1 LRGSQYSVPT
11 AKVPDSSRAQPPALV
26 HRGRSDS
33 EEVHAHI
40 AHVSADAART
50 SPERTERSGA
60 TSHRRSGRG
69 GALGTD
75 AGMWLPDPSFSAL
88 PRRDRRPRKAGATGS
103 PVGVDRPTRPF
114 RWFFLLPLPTATLSF
129 IVRSFVRPPNRGP
142 WRIRTVCSRL
152 LSCPSVA

>member
-60 TSHRRSGRG
+60 TSHRRVGERSAPTPACGCPIHRFPRSRDGIGGRGKRGQPGARSVSIGPRDLFDGFSFFPSPRRRFPSSFVRLSGHLTVGRG
-69 GALGTD
+69 GLGLF
-75 AGMWLPDPSFSAL
+75 APDF
-88 PRRDRRPRKAGATGS
+88 
-103 PVGVDRPTRPF
+103 
-114 RWFFLLPLPTATLSF
+114 
-129 IVRSFVRPPNRGP
+129 
-142 WRIRTVCSRL
+142 
-152 LSCPSVA
+152 

>member
-103 PVGVDRPTRPF
+103 PVGVDRPT
-114 RWFFLLPLPTATLSF
+114 ATLSF